1 MRWLWILI
9 REFITGMA
17 FDLLWRL
24 LVAIALVLFVILVLK
39 IPVHFSR

>member
-1 MRWLWILI
+1 MRWLRILI

-24 LVAIALVLFVILVLK
+24 LPAIALALFVIFVLK
-39 IPVHFSR
+39 IPVRF